1 MVHACDAVQEKS
13 LAVVVPALKEA
24 PYILFANQNYAG
36 IRRDAGQFIGFRTKA
51 TVDRSL

>member
-13 LAVVVPALKEA
+13 LAVVVLALKEV

-36 IRRDAGQFIGFRTKA
+36 ICRDAG
-51 TVDRSL
+51 